1 MDSLRED
8 LGLIN
13 LLEAGGRV
21 LQVTPNIFTGLHN
34 LLRGRTPLLVQL
46 LVPLAADALPVTLK
60 IAGVILNLWLYL
72 VADLVVELDEDLAQ
86 IAHEVGIY
94 VNCSHC

>member
-1 MDSLRED
+1 MRKD

-13 LLEAGGRV
+13 LLEAGGCV
-21 LQVTPNIFTGLHN
+21 LQVTTNIFTGLHDA
-34 LLRGRTPLLVQL
+34 LRGGTPILVQL
-46 LVPLAADALPVTLK
+46 LVPLAADALPVALK
-60 IAGVILNLWLYL
+60 RAGVILNLWLDL

-94 VNCSHC
+94 VNCSHY